1 MNDSRGAL
9 DEIRMKEF
17 YHQRD
22 LDEEMEMKRNL
33 EETRNKAMEV
43 RRSLM
48 ETQRHKLEMR
58 SRVESRSEGTESR
71 WSLVEMANTGWY
83 LKTTF
88 PY

>member
-9 DEIRMKEF
+9 DEIRMKEL

-43 RRSLM
+43 RRSLK
-48 ETQRHKLEMR
+48 ETQMRRSEMR
-58 SRVESRSEGTESR
+58 SRVEFRTEE
-71 WSLVEMANTGWY
+71 VE
-83 LKTTF
+83 
-88 PY
+88 